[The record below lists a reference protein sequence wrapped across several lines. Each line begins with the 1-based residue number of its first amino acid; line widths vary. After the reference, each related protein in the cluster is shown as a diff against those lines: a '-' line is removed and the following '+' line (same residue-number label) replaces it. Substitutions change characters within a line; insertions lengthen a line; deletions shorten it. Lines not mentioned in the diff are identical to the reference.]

1 MNSEKSVGKLK
12 SIVFAFLVSI
22 TLQSIHTVSKA
33 QITANNSPYS
43 RYGIG
48 DLSGK
53 GFAQGFAMGGTN
65 IAMQNDSTGM
75 FFINSGNPASYSNI
89 RLTTAELGVNI
100 SRLQLQSANNQQT
113 INNAS
118 VGYLSLALPVKK
130 WWGASVGLI
139 PYSSVGY
146 NVSAHQSINNVG
158 DVDVLYQGSGGVN
171 QVYFGNG
178 IKPLYGLPKMF
189 MKSERY
195 QRLKQEKKDS
205 TINRILKRKKS
216 WQSLS
221 LGVNASYMFGSINHE
236 QTSIF
241 PFNSN
246 SFNTQT
252 GTTTRIGDVYF
263 DYGAQYAYT
272 IDSLRGRDLK
282 DNVQLL
288 LGATFATKR
297 NMNAKIDSLSYTYFD
312 NSAGYQIVKDTI
324 QNSQETKG
332 KITFPLSFGFGL
344 GFKKGDRW
352 LVASDFAMQNWGSY
366 TSFNQSQ
373 GLQNS
378 MRISLGA
385 QFIPNAKINGK
396 GNYYKRIHYRIGAR
410 YAKTSIELQNTQL
423 VENAVTFGLGFPV
436 GRNFILQN
444 FSMINIGLEIGQR
457 GTISNGLIKEQFYK
471 VTLGFTINDKWFVK
485 PKFD

>member
-1 MNSEKSVGKLK
+1 
-12 SIVFAFLVSI
+12 
-22 TLQSIHTVSKA
+22 
-33 QITANNSPYS
+33 
-43 RYGIG
+43 
-48 DLSGK
+48 
-53 GFAQGFAMGGTN
+53 
-65 IAMQNDSTGM
+65 
-75 FFINSGNPASYSNI
+75 
-89 RLTTAELGVNI
+89 
-100 SRLQLQSANNQQT
+100 
-113 INNAS
+113 
-118 VGYLSLALPVKK
+118 
-130 WWGASVGLI
+130 
-139 PYSSVGY
+139 
-146 NVSAHQSINNVG
+146 
-158 DVDVLYQGSGGVN
+158 
-171 QVYFGNG
+171 
-178 IKPLYGLPKMF
+178 
-189 MKSERY
+189 
-195 QRLKQEKKDS
+195 
-205 TINRILKRKKS
+205 
-216 WQSLS
+216 
-221 LGVNASYMFGSINHE
+221 MFGSINHE

-396 GNYYKRIHYRIGAR
+396 GNYYKRIH
-410 YAKTSIELQNTQL
+410 
-423 VENAVTFGLGFPV
+423 
-436 GRNFILQN
+436 
-444 FSMINIGLEIGQR
+444 
-457 GTISNGLIKEQFYK
+457 
-471 VTLGFTINDKWFVK
+471 
-485 PKFD
+485 